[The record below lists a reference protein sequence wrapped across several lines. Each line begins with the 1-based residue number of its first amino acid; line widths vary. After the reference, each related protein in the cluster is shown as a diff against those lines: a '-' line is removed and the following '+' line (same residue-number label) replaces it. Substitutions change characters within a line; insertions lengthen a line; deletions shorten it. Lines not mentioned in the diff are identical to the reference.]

1 MWITLATKAWDLA
14 ETWLDNKKEEKK
26 ATATAEIALKHA
38 EAEVY
43 RRKAT
48 HEADW
53 DLEAMRGSKDSW
65 KDEWFVIILSLPFIA
80 SFIPQLQPY
89 VKEGFVILERDCPD
103 WYKAALGV
111 AIAASFGMRSFAKL
125 RRK

>member
-48 HEADW
+48 HESEW
-53 DLEAMRGSKDSW
+53 DLEAMRGSKDSL
-65 KDEWFVIILSLPFIA
+65 KDEWLLFLFSIPFIMA
-80 SFIPQLQPY
+80 FIPPLQPY
-89 VKEGFVILERDCPD
+89 VKQGFDVLENCPD
-103 WYKAALGV
+103 WYKAGLGV
-111 AIAASFGMRSFAKL
+111 MIAASFGMRSFTKI
-125 RRK
+125 RGK